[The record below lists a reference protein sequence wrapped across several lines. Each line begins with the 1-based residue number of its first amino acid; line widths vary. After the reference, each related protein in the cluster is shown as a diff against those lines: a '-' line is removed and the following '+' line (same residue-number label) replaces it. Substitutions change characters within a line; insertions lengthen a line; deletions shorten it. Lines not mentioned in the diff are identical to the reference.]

1 MNERGKGRWEYK
13 HTVQI
18 QIHSNVIQTAGVK
31 VNVQNIYCFMSA
43 GIGHV
48 SCCPEAKTMK
58 EAVTAD
64 QSSKLNVHYN
74 SEKVFQLS
82 FFFSFS
88 VSINIS
94 KCFKM

>member
-31 VNVQNIYCFMSA
+31 VNVQNIYCFLSA
-43 GIGHV
+43 GSGRV

-64 QSSKLNVHYN
+64 QSSKVKCSLQFG
-74 SEKVFQLS
+74 KGFPIKS
-82 FFFSFS
+82 F
-88 VSINIS
+88 
-94 KCFKM
+94 